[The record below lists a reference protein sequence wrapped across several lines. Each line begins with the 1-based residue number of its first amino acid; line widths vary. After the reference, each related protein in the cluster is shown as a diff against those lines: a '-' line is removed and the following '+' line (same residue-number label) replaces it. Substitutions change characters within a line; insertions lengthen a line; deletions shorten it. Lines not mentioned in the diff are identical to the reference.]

1 MQYNGADNSGFTLE
15 GTETNVLP
23 ADDNQSTFPDP
34 DYELNQTMQFNGAGN
49 NPSTLIGALGLEGP
63 PNEAEHAAFPGSLL
77 RVREILGLLTGQHF
91 IDN

>member
-1 MQYNGADNSGFTLE
+1 MHFNGTDNGVFTLE
-15 GTETNVLP
+15 GTETNVLL

-34 DYELNQTMQFNGAGN
+34 DYELNQMMQFNGAGN
-49 NPSTLIGALGLEGP
+49 SLSTLIGALGLEGP

-77 RVREILGLLTGQHF
+77 RVREILGLLTGQHS